1 MLSAHVDSDN
11 AIYCVPVEVK
21 KTVEKRD
28 MAQLAEYQAA
38 LSCGVIKR
46 YLLLDEHRALFV
58 FSPLS
63 YSDGVPVP
71 IMLVSPVMNW
81 RQGPVLFWESGI
93 LANIHVHR
101 FRPSRR
107 NTTRSTLEG
116 QLFVTLVCDLR
127 LVRNFADVYC
137 MYNTVCV
144 LSACVHHTCC
154 IHVLYV
160 PVILAQLTLTAEAW
174 VFS

>member
-28 MAQLAEYQAA
+28 MAQLAEYKAA

-81 RQGPVLFWESGI
+81 RQGPVVSRATCTS
-93 LANIHVHR
+93 LAEVAETIFAGYIR
-101 FRPSRR
+101 EQAMEKKATIPPPQELTSYD
-107 NTTRSTLEG
+107 LAEAIE
-116 QLFVTLVCDLR
+116 DLR
-127 LVRNFADVYC
+127 ADMLQVKQALATGTP
-137 MYNTVCV
+137 NSLPDKITHQVG
-144 LSACVHHTCC
+144 SA
-154 IHVLYV
+154 
-160 PVILAQLTLTAEAW
+160 
-174 VFS
+174 S